1 MPGCKHRKGVVEGVH
16 LLAQGQPLN
25 QLQDSGFHIR
35 HELILSTPDVKSMY
49 LRIMNYT
56 TKICPFLL
64 KQRAGLQNFVKFL
77 IFSVFGA

>member
-1 MPGCKHRKGVVEGVH
+1 MLGCKHRKGVVECVH
-16 LLAQGQPLN
+16 LLGQGQPLN

-56 TKICPFLL
+56 TKTRLFLP
-64 KQRAGLQNFVKFL
+64 KYGTER
-77 IFSVFGA
+77 IFS